1 MNNVVD
7 AFELEIKQSKLSK
20 TDKYW
25 LDQVNFKFEDK
36 NLNIH
41 VRSEFIKSSIEK
53 KLYEKIKDSYKKVTG
68 FDDCVFILDKN
79 MKIPDSEVFFE
90 EKYENREVKAIE
102 AIKVEPDFST
112 FDDLFVGGPNNLAVT
127 AAKSVVSSPGK
138 RFNPLFIYCL
148 LYTSDAADE

>member
-25 LDQVNFKFEDK
+25 LDQVDFKFEDK

-68 FDDCVFILDKN
+68 FDDCIFILDKK
-79 MKIPDSEVFFE
+79 MKIPDSEIFFE
-90 EKYENREVKAIE
+90 DKYEKREAEVIE
-102 AIKVEPDFST
+102 TLSLIH
-112 FDDLFVGGPNNLAVT
+112 
-127 AAKSVVSSPGK
+127 
-138 RFNPLFIYCL
+138 I
-148 LYTSDAADE
+148 

>member
-1 MNNVVD
+1 MNNVVH

-25 LDQVNFKFEDK
+25 LDQVDFKFEDK

-68 FDDCVFILDKN
+68 FDDCVFILDRN
-79 MKIPDSEVFFE
+79 MKIPDSEIFFE
-90 EKYENREVKAIE
+90 EKY
-102 AIKVEPDFST
+102 
-112 FDDLFVGGPNNLAVT
+112 
-127 AAKSVVSSPGK
+127 
-138 RFNPLFIYCL
+138 
-148 LYTSDAADE
+148 